1 MFKKAVSLTL
11 LGLAISLQGCNKE
24 LKHNA
29 PAAASQQPA
38 QIYYTQFSLFQE
50 KDNYRTT
57 NYRKGTLIPI
67 NTPVTLQ
74 SMESDEATLRLVDS
88 GKTLNI
94 ENVVKYTK
102 DDMQTAFNKIAAP
115 SKVDLSRFSSDEKA
129 AILAGQVKPGM
140 SKKAVL
146 AAIGYPPQH
155 ETPSLDGDKWT
166 YWANRYNRFIVNF
179 KNDKV
184 DSIVD

>member
-1 MFKKAVSLTL
+1 MFRKTVILPL
-11 LGLAISLQGCNKE
+11 LGLAVLLIGCQKD
-24 LKHNA
+24 LKSNQ
-29 PAAASQQPA
+29 PAASQQPA

-67 NTPVTLQ
+67 NTAVTLQ
-74 SMESDEATLRLVDS
+74 SMGSDEAELRLVDS
-88 GKTLNI
+88 GRPLTI
-94 ENVVKYTK
+94 EYVSKFTR
-102 DDMQTAFNKIAAP
+102 DDMQTAFNKIVGP
-115 SKVDLSRFSSDEKA
+115 NKVDLSRFSAEEKT
-129 AILAGQVKPGM
+129 AILAGQVKQGM

-166 YWANRYNRFIVNF
+166 YWANLFNRFIVHF